1 MNVITLKDLK
11 EIVRRQYIEKDCESM
26 LTKLRLEYI
35 FEE

>member
-11 EIVRRQYIEKDCESM
+11 EIVRRQYIEKDYESM